1 MLPVSLLIW
10 LILEI
15 GGYLYFGRHVL
26 GVDWAAASVGAV
38 GGLLGVRA
46 GINAITW
53 VFGMAL
59 ASPAPRLGFSRTAR
73 LMFDEYLAFL
83 LTFVLVIPFERL
95 WMPADR
101 LSKGKQP
108 ILLVHGYGCSRG
120 VWWLLRR
127 RLEAAGHTVASV
139 SLAPPHISLGRLEP
153 ILSQRIEAV
162 CAATGSPQVTLIG
175 HSMGGLIARKALTA
189 DRPDPIQNPHTA
201 LRLVTV
207 SAPFSGIASARMCGV
222 PAMRVATLGLNDLVC
237 WLISG
242 DNWHEITSA
251 SNFIRQPGG
260 LVSQVNRHLK
270 VVTDER
276 DACRRR
282 NEAGA
287 CIESDYIFSL
297 AEQRYPPVTLAPAT
311 TDVEVIAG
319 HVEIVGE
326 SGVTPHKLIDVF
338 QREGV
343 VLPTPPERRAAFR
356 ALLARLYGR

>member
-1 MLPVSLLIW
+1 MKPILALL
-10 LILEI
+10 LMT
-15 GGYLYFGRHVL
+15 V
-26 GVDWAAASVGAV
+26 
-38 GGLLGVRA
+38 LLGGCASRPEM
-46 GINAITW
+46 NAIDTKDP
-53 VFGMAL
+53 GQL
-59 ASPAPRLGFSRTAR
+59 ATAR
-73 LMFDEYLAFL
+73 VAINVPGLRPCNDGVGSTLH
-83 LTFVLVIPFERL
+83 IDPR
-95 WMPADR
+95 
-101 LSKGKQP
+101 QP
-108 ILLVHGYGCSRG
+108 VNILVHGCNGS
-120 VWWLLRR
+120 
-127 RLEAAGHTVASV
+127 AGRFRALAEVLAFHGQQSACFSYDDRDSLMVSSGQLGKAVDTLAQHLDSPRVSV
-139 SLAPPHISLGRLEP
+139 
-153 ILSQRIEAV
+153 
-162 CAATGSPQVTLIG
+162 IG

-189 DRPDPIQNPHTA
+189 DRPDPIQNPHTE

-297 AEQRYPPVTLAPAT
+297 AEQRYPLVTLAPST

-343 VLPTPPERRAAFR
+343 VLPTPPERQAAFR